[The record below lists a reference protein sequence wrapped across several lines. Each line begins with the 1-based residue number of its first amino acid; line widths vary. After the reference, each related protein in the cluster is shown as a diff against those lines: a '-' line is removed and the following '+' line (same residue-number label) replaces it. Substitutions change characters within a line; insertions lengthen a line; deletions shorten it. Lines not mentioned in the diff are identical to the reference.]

1 MLKNQNMNRMT
12 KIKYSFIGLLFATTA
27 FSQTKYDEWVQ
38 RSFVA
43 LEGDSIAV
51 AEQYL
56 QNALR
61 LEPANPQN
69 FMLLTNLGTIQRQLG
84 KQQDALLAYSSAL
97 MLVPKSIPLL
107 VSRAALYTELEQ
119 WPKAEEDYTTILY
132 LEADHEEA
140 LYRRGFVR
148 FEQGDTLG
156 ARVDFE
162 RLVKEN
168 KTSAKGRLGI
178 AALLKA
184 SGDYAMA
191 AEMYNQ
197 VIKANPKQAE
207 LFLKRAEVYYLDG
220 KLSKGISDIN
230 QSIELRPNDPFA
242 YVVRGRIRF
251 AQFDKRSAL
260 KDFLYAR
267 ELGFSDKMLDEWIKK
282 CK

>member
-1 MLKNQNMNRMT
+1 MKR
-12 KIKYSFIGLLFATTA
+12 IKYTFLTFLFVASA
-27 FSQTKYDEWVQ
+27 FGQTKYDEWVQ

-43 LEGDSIAV
+43 LEADSIAQ
-51 AEQYL
+51 AELYL
-56 QNALR
+56 QSALR

-84 KQQDALLAYSSAL
+84 KSDEALLAYSSAL
-97 MLVPKSIPLL
+97 MIVPKSIPLL
-107 VSRAALYTELEQ
+107 ISRAALYTELEQ
-119 WPKAEEDYTTILY
+119 WSKAEEDYTTILY
-132 LEADHEEA
+132 IEGDHEEA
-140 LYRRGFVR
+140 LYRRGLVR

-162 RLVKEN
+162 RLIKEN

-184 SGDYAMA
+184 SGDYVMA
-191 AEMYNQ
+191 AEMYSQ
-197 VIKANPKQAE
+197 VIKSNPKQAE

-230 QSIELRPNDPFA
+230 QSIELRPQDPFA
-242 YVVRGRIRF
+242 YIIRGRIRF
-251 AQFDKRSAL
+251 AQFDKKSAL
-260 KDFLYAR
+260 KDFQQAR
-267 ELGFSDKMLDEWIKK
+267 ELGFSDKMLEDWIKK